1 MAKHAAPPRRRHS
14 AQKHASHKGVTLY
27 TLGVLLVAV
36 SVLLSLRF
44 WPRRI
49 VDAVPPAAEV
59 ESPAVSEELAVPEPQ
74 PVVTTLRFSATGDNL
89 IHKPIYSQAARRA
102 AEGEGYSF
110 DYCYRNLLDFYAQ
123 QDINWINQ
131 ETLCSKELAPSTYP
145 CFSTPG
151 ECAEALYRA
160 GFRVFSLSNNHT
172 YDKGAAGIAA
182 TLRFWE
188 TMPEDVI
195 TTGLWKGEADYGRIP
210 IQTVDGVKIAY
221 LSYTEHTNGIPR
233 NSKMTA
239 NIIYTSQ
246 QDVMEQQVRAARQE
260 ADFVVVGVHWGV
272 EDSHNI
278 TQAQRTLAQSLA
290 DWGADVIIGTHP
302 HVLQDAEW
310 RTAADGRNV
319 FVAYSLGNFL
329 STQSKPDQLIGAV
342 LTLDLEQTTEPD
354 GSVHCAVRGPKLHVT
369 VTHYDAGKS
378 NVRTYLFRDY
388 TPELAQAHGVRAAY
402 PSFGYDYIRQTA
414 QTYINSEF
422 WSLRKACIRT
432 PDGQNGVFTMYGV
445 SKINIEPSLMM
456 ISVQDAE
463 FKGNTMARYLQI
475 FADTGVVVDMIS
487 QSAPHGTSMDF
498 SFTAYSSDLPLVMK
512 AISAANLDK
521 DAKASPL
528 ISVGYSKLNLFGE
541 EMVTSCGVAARALNA
556 LAMAGIEVLLIT
568 TSDLDISLLV
578 RSENEDAAYET
589 LKKAYEL

>member
-1 MAKHAAPPRRRHS
+1 MKNPVFTGAGVAIITPMYEDGSINFDELGRIVEDQIARGTDAIVICGTTGECSTMTDEEQLAAIKYTVDLVNHRVPVIAGAGSNDTDHGCALAAKSAACG
-14 AQKHASHKGVTLY
+14 ADAL
-27 TLGVLLVAV
+27 LLVTPYYNKTSQAGLV
-36 SVLLSLRF
+36 AHFTAMAEAGGIPVILYNVPSRTGLNIAPETAKELSKHPLINGIKEASGNIGQVAKIAALCGDELNIYSGNDDQVVPLLSLGGKGVISVVSNVKPELVHNCCKAWFDGDTAKARALQLEML
-44 WPRRI
+44 PLC
-49 VDAVPPAAEV
+49 DALFCEV
-59 ESPAVSEELAVPEPQ
+59 NPI
-74 PVVTTLRFSATGDNL
+74 PV
-89 IHKPIYSQAARRA
+89 K
-102 AEGEGYSF
+102 
-110 DYCYRNLLDFYAQ
+110 YAM
-123 QDINWINQ
+123 NVLGW
-131 ETLCSKELAPSTYP
+131 EA
-145 CFSTPG
+145 G
-151 ECAEALYRA
+151 ECRLPLVEPSDAHKEQIEQALQ
-160 GFRVFSLSNNHT
+160 
-172 YDKGAAGIAA
+172 AAGIAA

-354 GSVHCAVRGPKLHVT
+354 GSVRCAVRGPKLHVT

-388 TPELAQAHGVRAAY
+388 TPELAKAHGVRAAY
-402 PSFGYDYIRQTA
+402 PNFGYDYIRQTA

-422 WSLRKACIRT
+422 L
-432 PDGQNGVFTMYGV
+432 
-445 SKINIEPSLMM
+445 E
-456 ISVQDAE
+456 
-463 FKGNTMARYLQI
+463 
-475 FADTGVVVDMIS
+475 
-487 QSAPHGTSMDF
+487 
-498 SFTAYSSDLPLVMK
+498 
-512 AISAANLDK
+512 
-521 DAKASPL
+521 
-528 ISVGYSKLNLFGE
+528 
-541 EMVTSCGVAARALNA
+541 
-556 LAMAGIEVLLIT
+556 LA
-568 TSDLDISLLV
+568 
-578 RSENEDAAYET
+578 
-589 LKKAYEL
+589 

>member
-1 MAKHAAPPRRRHS
+1 MAKHTAPPRRRHS

-44 WPRRI
+44 WPRRS

-89 IHKPIYSQAARRA
+89 IHEPIYSQAARRA

-221 LSYTEHTNGIPR
+221 LSYTEHTNGIR
-233 NSKMTA
+233 QNKNMTA
-239 NIIYTSQ
+239 NIIDTSQ
-246 QDVMEQQVRAARQE
+246 TDVIERQVRLARQQ

-272 EDSHNI
+272 EDSHAI
-278 TQAQRTLAQSLA
+278 VDSQRTLAQNLA
-290 DWGADVIIGTHP
+290 DWGADVIVGTHP
-302 HVLQDAEW
+302 HVLQDAQW
-310 RTAADGRNV
+310 LTAADGRRS
-319 FVAYSLGNFL
+319 FVAFSLGNFL
-329 STQSKPDQLIGAV
+329 STQSRPDQLVGAI
-342 LTLDLEQTTEPD
+342 LTLQLQKTTQPN
-354 GSVHCAVRGPKLHVT
+354 GSVQCEVLAPQLHPT

-378 NVRTYLFRDY
+378 NVRTYFLSDY
-388 TPELAQAHGVRAAY
+388 THELAAAHGVRANY
-402 PSFGYDYIRQTA
+402 S
-414 QTYINSEF
+414 
-422 WSLRKACIRT
+422 
-432 PDGQNGVFTMYGV
+432 
-445 SKINIEPSLMM
+445 
-456 ISVQDAE
+456 
-463 FKGNTMARYLQI
+463 
-475 FADTGVVVDMIS
+475 
-487 QSAPHGTSMDF
+487 DF
-498 SFTAYSSDLPLVMK
+498 SLDRIQKIAQNN
-512 AISAANLDK
+512 ISASFL
-521 DAKASPL
+521 
-528 ISVGYSKLNLFGE
+528 
-541 EMVTSCGVAARALNA
+541 AL
-556 LAMAGIEVLLIT
+556 T
-568 TSDLDISLLV
+568 
-578 RSENEDAAYET
+578 
-589 LKKAYEL
+589 